1 MARYEPSVLEPVTLT
16 GSAANRPLVAQ
27 ARSAAPMTDADL
39 IRFLDAQDQ
48 IYQQVVEELAR
59 GRKET
64 HWVWFFFRS
73 WQALG
78 EAAWLSTTPYT
89 I

>member
-1 MARYEPSVLEPVTLT
+1 
-16 GSAANRPLVAQ
+16 
-27 ARSAAPMTDADL
+27 MTDADL

-48 IYQQVVEELAR
+48 IYQQVLKELAA

-64 HWVWFFFRS
+64 HWMWFIFPQLVDR
-73 WQALG
+73 
-78 EAAWLSTTPYT
+78 